1 MNFYDNYYTVGTKVK
16 AKAARQ
22 EYFSAVIEYYYT
34 GNEPAF
40 KHEAAEIAFTGVR
53 FSLDRSR
60 RNAANRTKTKA
71 EGNANESGTNEEG
84 IYESSDEDVFLSSSL
99 HSSIE
104 EPMEE
109 SSFPIVCLGELNRV
123 LGTTYCSLPPSAA
136 RTLARFEGVYTP
148 EEVRTMVEYKRA
160 DWQDTR
166 FKRNLTP
173 NTLFSVEHFEQYM
186 NQSKQHAK
194 EASEYDIY
202 D

>member
-1 MNFYDNYYTVGTKVK
+1 MNFYDNYYTVAQKIRSK
-16 AKAARQ
+16 LARQ
-22 EYFSAVIEYYYT
+22 EFYAAVIEYYYSGEKQT
-34 GNEPAF
+34 F
-40 KHEAAEIAFTGVR
+40 KYESADVGFTSVLI
-53 FSLDRSR
+53 SLDKSR

-71 EGNANESGTNEEG
+71 EGNANESPTSEEG
-84 IYESSDEDVFLSSSL
+84 IENSSDEDIFLSSSL

-148 EEVRTMVEYKRA
+148 EEVRAMVEYKRA
-160 DWQDTR
+160 DWQDTC